1 MTTDD
6 FTPDLLLDG
15 PPGGPP
21 DGPDAAAR
29 TIVLAHGAGGAMDS
43 PWMDAI
49 AARLGDAG
57 LRVVR
62 FEFPY
67 MQQRR
72 LDGKRRPPNSPKKLE
87 AAWHT
92 VIDKIGPEGLL
103 IGGKSMGGRIA
114 SMVADDAGVAGL
126 VCLGYPFHPPGK
138 PEKQRTAHLAALRTP
153 ALFCQGERDAFG
165 ARDEVEAYAL
175 SDAIQIEWMP
185 DGDHSLKPRKKSGRS
200 ESDNLDLA
208 RDLIV
213 AFAHSL
219 G

>member
-1 MTTDD
+1 MPTPDD
-6 FTPDLLLDG
+6 FTPDFLLDG
-15 PPGGPP
+15 PP
-21 DGPDAAAR
+21 DAAR

-49 AARLGDAG
+49 AVRLGHAG

-72 LDGKRRPPNSPKKLE
+72 LDGNRRPPNSPKKLE
-87 AAWHT
+87 AAWHK

-114 SMVADDAGVAGL
+114 SMVAADAGVAGL

-138 PEKQRTAHLAALRTP
+138 PEKHRTAHLAALHTP
-153 ALFCQGERDAFG
+153 ALFCQGERDTFG
-165 ARDEVEAYAL
+165 ARDEVGAYSL
-175 SDAIQIEWMP
+175 SDVIQIEWMP

-208 RDLIV
+208 RDLIL
-213 AFAHSL
+213 AFASGL
-219 G
+219 DM

>member
-1 MTTDD
+1 MPTDD
-6 FTPDLLLDG
+6 YTPDLLLDG
-15 PPGGPP
+15 PR
-21 DGPDAAAR
+21 DAPR
-29 TIVLAHGAGGAMDS
+29 TIALAHGAGGAMDS

-57 LRVVR
+57 LRVAR

-72 LDGKRRPPNSPKKLE
+72 LDGKRRPPNSSVKLE

-92 VIDKIGPEGLL
+92 VIQKLGPDGLL

-114 SMVADDAGVAGL
+114 SMIADQAGVAGL

-138 PEKQRTAHLAALRTP
+138 PEKHRIVHLAGLRTP
-153 ALFCQGERDAFG
+153 ALFCQGERDTFG
-165 ARDEVEAYAL
+165 ARDEVEACTL

-185 DGDHSLKPRKKSGRS
+185 DGDHSLKPRKRSGRS

-213 AFAHSL
+213 AFASGL
-219 G
+219 DL

>member
-1 MTTDD
+1 MPTDD
-6 FTPDLLLDG
+6 HYTPDLLVDG
-15 PPGGPP
+15 PPH
-21 DGPDAAAR
+21 ARR
-29 TIVLAHGAGGAMDS
+29 TIALAHGAGGAMDS

-72 LDGKRRPPNSPKKLE
+72 LDGKRRLPNSAKKLE
-87 AAWHT
+87 VAWHS
-92 VIDKIGPEGLL
+92 VIENLGPDGLL

-114 SMVADDAGVAGL
+114 SMVADQAGVAGL

-138 PEKQRTAHLAALRTP
+138 PEKHRTVHLAGLRTP
-153 ALFCQGERDAFG
+153 ALFCQGDRDSFG

-175 SDAIQIEWMP
+175 SDAIQIAWMP
-185 DGDHSLKPRKKSGRS
+185 DGDHSLNPRKKSGRN

-208 RDLIV
+208 RDLII

-219 G
+219 D